1 MEMVIH
7 AHALNMTSEEA
18 IAPRQNM
25 VSWLMSKVGSVAA
38 VPSHILALT
47 KVDLAAEG

>member
-1 MEMVIH
+1 MEMVIN
-7 AHALNMTSEEA
+7 AYALNMASEEA

-25 VSWLMSKVGSVAA
+25 VSWLMSRIGRAA

-47 KVDLAAEG
+47 KVDLEAV